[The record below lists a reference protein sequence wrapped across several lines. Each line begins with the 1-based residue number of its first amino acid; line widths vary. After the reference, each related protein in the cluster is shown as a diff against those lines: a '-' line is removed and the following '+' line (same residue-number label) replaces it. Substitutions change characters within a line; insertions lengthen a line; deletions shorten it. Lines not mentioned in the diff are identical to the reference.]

1 MGLSSMVGSASAARD
16 AVEDLLLPPMPSLPP
31 VPTVPKAD
39 DPASR
44 ASYAAAQ
51 RRRNS
56 AGASSDARGGT
67 LLTGPLGLTDEPETR
82 RRTILG
88 S

>member
-1 MGLSSMVGSASAARD
+1 MGLSSMVGSASTARD
-16 AVEDLLLPPMPSLPP
+16 VAEDLLLPPMPTLPP
-31 VPTVPKAD
+31 VPTIPKAN

-44 ASYAAAQ
+44 ASYEAAQ
-51 RRRNS
+51 RRRNA

-67 LLTGPLGLTDEPETR
+67 LLTGPLGLTDEPETQ